1 MKLILENWRKYIN
14 EEELAATVPRGGKRI
29 EKGEE
34 KEPMPVKELLP
45 TFFKV
50 LQDDP
55 ETFDTVQEKI
65 ADKTF
70 EEIKEEDSEFIETME
85 KEIGDLIEGFSR
97 LKFTKDYLRDGIDRK
112 NFLKFVNRLPDE
124 KKEAVLK
131 AVGVMSNEYSENPTF
146 ALMGTAPNEIRV
158 YSCLFKTEDVDPENI
173 TDEQFAKCRKET
185 KVPIEEDLDK

>member
-29 EKGEE
+29 DKGKAE
-34 KEPMPVKELLP
+34 EPMPVKELLP

-50 LQDDP
+50 LQDDD
-55 ETFDTVQEKI
+55 ETFDAVKEKI
-65 ADKTF
+65 AGKTF
-70 EEIKEEDSEFIETME
+70 EEIKEEDPEFIETME
-85 KEIGDLIEGFSR
+85 KEIGDLILGFSR
-97 LKFTKDYLRDGIDRK
+97 LKYTKNYLRDGIDRK

-131 AVGVMSNEYSENPTF
+131 AVAVMSNEYSENPTF

-158 YSCLFKTEDVDPENI
+158 YSCLFKTEGVDPENI
-173 TDEQFAKCRKET
+173 TKEQLAKCREKT
-185 KVPIEEDLDK
+185 NVRIEEDLDK

>member
-1 MKLILENWRKYIN
+1 MKLILENWRRYIN
-14 EEELAATVPRGGKRI
+14 EEELAATAPRVGKRI
-29 EKGEE
+29 ERGRTEE
-34 KEPMPVKELLP
+34 PIPVKKLLP

-65 ADKTF
+65 AGKTF
-70 EEIKEEDSEFIETME
+70 EEIKEEDPKFIKDME
-85 KEIGDLIEGFSR
+85 EEINDLIEGFSR
-97 LKFTKDYLRDGIDRK
+97 LQFTKNYLRDGIDRK

-131 AVGVMSNEYSENPTF
+131 AVGVMSNKYSRDPTF
-146 ALMGTAPNEIRV
+146 SLMGAAPNEIRV
-158 YSCLFKTEDVDPENI
+158 YSCLFKTEGVNAENI

-185 KVPIEEDLDK
+185 EVPIEEDLDK